1 MAGLNAAQAQAL
13 AVAGDPAQTCL
24 AAIEGQHLPLIA
36 HEFRQVRALAPRGRA
51 GIQHP
56 LTGLGIEQWRN
67 RLSRS
72 VLNAPVPLVVT
83 GQMAQI
89 TGAALDGQ
97 AHRQTLDRFGHHP
110 RRGQGRLNR
119 LLRGAQ
125 AVNPKVQGRRRVAG
139 PREGLR
145 LLRGLPLQERRREP
159 IRQGLANGQGRHRI
173 TRQGQGLAG
182 LLAAQESPQHAVDH
196 RGQPAQ
202 AAALGQLH
210 RGADGG

>member
-1 MAGLNAAQAQAL
+1 MAGLDATQAQAL
-13 AVAGDPAQTCL
+13 AVAGDPAQTRL
-24 AAIEGQHLPLIA
+24 SAIEGQHLPLIA

-72 VLNAPVPLVVT
+72 VLNAPVPLVVA

-119 LLRGAQ
+119 LGCGAQ
-125 AVNPKVQGRRRVAG
+125 AIDPQVQGRRRVACPG
-139 PREGLR
+139 VGLR
-145 LLRGLPLQERRREP
+145 LLRGLPLQKRSREP
-159 IRQGLANGQGRHRI
+159 IGQGLTNGQSRRRVTGQR
-173 TRQGQGLAG
+173 QGLAG
-182 LLAAQESPQHAVDH
+182 LLAAQEGPQHAVDH

-202 AAALGQLH
+202 ATALGQLH